1 MRTMLL
7 ILAYG
12 LMTPAPRCEAAF
24 DLVNRSIDAVEDM
37 PHTLGHVFVPGE
49 IPPGMSLAG
58 RDASGA
64 AVPLQV
70 DRKATHADGS
80 LRHAVITL
88 MSSLPSGGSRRIHLA
103 PSAPPASGKVL
114 SAADLLATDYDL
126 EVSLDLG
133 GKTYAASARS
143 ALEGAGASPRT
154 WLAGPLAVEWLVSA
168 PFVAASVDTHPHL
181 QARFAIRAH
190 AGLQSVR
197 TDLTVENGWA
207 FEPSPSG
214 FTYDV
219 TLVSKNAIV
228 YSRAGLEHAH
238 HARWR
243 RVLWWGKVSPLDSR
257 LDPDYLR
264 ATGAVPWYDRSVRP
278 AEGVVAA
285 LATAFDPM
293 SSGNLTSYMP
303 MTGSHFDIGP
313 LPRSAALYLLGTDP
327 RAKANVLANGAAGGS
342 YAVHYRDKA
351 RDLPVSID
359 DYPYMTILGN
369 PGDTRNP
376 ATGRSEGFPEVTGGL
391 DKHTPDDAHQPS
403 IAYLPYLVS
412 GDHFFLEELHFW
424 AHWNMI
430 LANPA
435 YREREKGL
443 LKWSQV
449 RGQAW
454 SLRTLGHA
462 AYITPDD
469 HPHKASFTA
478 KLKHNL
484 AWYTANTAGNPA
496 ANRLGWLDVDYARA
510 YAPNGIAPWQDD
522 FFTWSAAHLVALG
535 YPEAREL
542 ARWKARFVVGRLTD
556 PGFCWLQATAYS
568 LQIGPA
574 DKSSVFA
581 TFGETY
587 QANFP
592 AASGCTGSRMDGYPE
607 DAEGYPSN
615 MQPALAAAVDL
626 GVPGAAE
633 AWARY
638 QSRAPKPDFA
648 PTPQW
653 AVVPR
658 ESSGTG
664 IARTAPRHR
673 ETARLRWLP
682 GRSGLV
688 IVRGSAWYDLEGRRL
703 ATPSPFNS
711 GPSIYGSAATHPSL
725 ESP

>member
-1 MRTMLL
+1 MKPSRFRIAAPASALFLL
-7 ILAYG
+7 LAALSVSASWG
-12 LMTPAPRCEAAF
+12 AAAF
-24 DLVNRSIDAVEDM
+24 DLVNTGAAAVQDE
-37 PHTLGHVFVPGE
+37 PHTLGHVFIPGE
-49 IPPGMSLAG
+49 VPVGQGLAA

-70 DRKATHADGS
+70 DRKASHADGS
-80 LRHAVITL
+80 LRHAVLTVTG
-88 MSSLPSGGSRRIHLA
+88 SLAAGGSRRILLT
-103 PSAPPASGKVL
+103 PSAPPAPAARL
-114 SAADLLATDYDL
+114 SPADLLATAYDL
-126 EVSLDLG
+126 EVSLVLG
-133 GKTYAASARS
+133 GKTYAASARK
-143 ALEGAGASPRT
+143 ALQAAGAEPKT
-154 WLAGPLAVEWLVSA
+154 WIAGPLAVEWLVSA
-168 PFVAASVDTHPHL
+168 PLVAAPADTHPHL
-181 QARFAIRAH
+181 QVRFAIRAH
-190 AGLQSVR
+190 AGLRAVR

-219 TLVSKNAIV
+219 AVTSEGAAV
-228 YSRAGLEHAH
+228 YSRADLAHTH

-243 RVLWWGKVSPLDSR
+243 KVFWWGKAPSLESR
-257 LDPDYLR
+257 LDPDHLR
-264 ATGAVPWYDRSVRP
+264 ATGAVPWYDPSVQP
-278 AEGVVAA
+278 AESVLAGLAA
-285 LATAFDPM
+285 GFEPM
-293 SSGNLTSYMP
+293 ASGNLTSYMP

-313 LPRSAALYLLGTDP
+313 QPRFAALYLLGTDP

-342 YAVHYRDKA
+342 YAIHYRDKA

-359 DYPYMTILGN
+359 DYPYMTLLGN

-376 ATGRSEGFPEVTGGL
+376 VTGKSEGFPAVTGGL
-391 DKHTPDDAHQPS
+391 DRHTPDDAHQPS

-412 GDHFFLEELHFW
+412 GDHFFLEELHYW

-435 YREREKGL
+435 YRERDKGL

-478 KLKHNL
+478 KLRHNL
-484 AWYTANTAGNPA
+484 AWYTAHTAGNPA
-496 ANRLGWLDVDYARA
+496 ANNLGWLDVDYARA

-522 FFTWSAAHLVALG
+522 FFTWSAAHLVSLG
-535 YPEAREL
+535 FSEARDL

-581 TFGETY
+581 TFGEVY
-587 QANFP
+587 RANFP
-592 AASGCTGSRMDGYPE
+592 AASGCAGSRMDGYPE

-633 AWARY
+633 AWAKY
-638 QSRAPKPDFA
+638 QSRAARPDFS

-658 ESSGTG
+658 DSSGTG
-664 IARTAPRHR
+664 IAPIASRPGER
-673 ETARLRWLP
+673 ARLRWLP

-688 IVRGSAWYDLEGRRL
+688 LQRGERWYDLEGRRL
-703 ATPSPFNS
+703 EFP
-711 GPSIYGSAATHPSL
+711 IRRDRR
-725 ESP
+725 